1 MAGAEPEPST
11 AVESEGLPPAFTKM
25 MSALTVM
32 DESKV
37 PLLG

>member
-1 MAGAEPEPST
+1 MAGAAPEPST
-11 AVESEGLPPAFTKM
+11 AVESEGLPPAFTKIT
-25 MSALTVM
+25 SAFTVI